1 MQDFDTEKFEF
12 IHQVGGIRTGRFD
25 WPEAGGSPGSRV
37 ALVNTGSGLRFTVA
51 LDRGGDIVEAFHR
64 ESSLAYL
71 TPNGYAPPSH
81 SLQHHDD
88 DWLTS
93 WPGGL
98 VTTCGPRYIG
108 PGREE
113 DDQQLYLH
121 GPHSNTPVALLG
133 IHNPDPRRGDR
144 EMRLEMTT
152 RDTRMYGPVVEVRRR
167 ISCTLGE
174 PFIRIE
180 DEVINLG
187 NTTVPH
193 NWLYHINFG
202 YPLVD
207 REAQVVLG
215 GRVTGIWD
223 SLKPPA
229 PPSADVDLDG
239 FKTVPDNLP
248 DHAGT
253 GSRGLVLDVADDG
266 TGTAHVGI
274 VNGSRGLG
282 VEVTYLT
289 RQMPRLANWQHY
301 GPGGAYVCAL
311 EPFHGSLFG
320 KDRDSHPLAAQ
331 WLDPGESRQYE
342 VGMRVHDEAGV
353 EQLLAR
359 DLPLVSGT
367 V

>member
-1 MQDFDTEKFEF
+1 
-12 IHQVGGIRTGRFD
+12 
-25 WPEAGGSPGSRV
+25 
-37 ALVNTGSGLRFTVA
+37 
-51 LDRGGDIVEAFHR
+51 
-64 ESSLAYL
+64 
-71 TPNGYAPPSH
+71 
-81 SLQHHDD
+81 
-88 DWLTS
+88 
-93 WPGGL
+93 
-98 VTTCGPRYIG
+98 
-108 PGREE
+108 
-113 DDQQLYLH
+113 
-121 GPHSNTPVALLG
+121 
-133 IHNPDPRRGDR
+133 
-144 EMRLEMTT
+144 MRLEMTT